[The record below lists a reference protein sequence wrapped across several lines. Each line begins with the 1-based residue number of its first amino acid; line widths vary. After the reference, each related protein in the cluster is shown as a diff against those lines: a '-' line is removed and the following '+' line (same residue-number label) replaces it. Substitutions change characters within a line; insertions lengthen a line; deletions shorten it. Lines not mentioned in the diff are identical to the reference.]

1 MCLCSLLIHCLWDH
15 WGSSPILEGPFL
27 TETCKEGGGIKM
39 AEEEDVALIF
49 SHRHI
54 KKKQLHIEQFTQN
67 TC

>member
-1 MCLCSLLIHCLWDH
+1 M
-15 WGSSPILEGPFL
+15 EGPFL